1 MSLRRTNSHRLSR
14 QGFSPIPNYNM
25 NNGDATIDIPLQEV
39 HSTAQRNDS
48 NTPLAANGLG
58 LTKTSS
64 RQPPRNIAGRRARR
78 TGDSSVGY
86 DGEEDTLNRMGRIY
100 NKILN
105 FSIVTRYFVY
115 VTPLALCIAV
125 PIIVGAT
132 AAPNAKIGDVPIVW
146 FFTWIEIVWLSLWVS
161 KIVSHFLPF
170 IFQFVAGVVSSGTR
184 KYALILKALEI
195 PLSLAGWA
203 ITSLATFVPLM
214 TRNPYG
220 RAVNQPETHWMNIV
234 NKILAAALVGTLV
247 LLIEKFFIQLISINY
262 HRKQFNA
269 RIKESKRNVYLL
281 GLLYDASRTL
291 FPAYEIF
298 AEEDYM
304 IADQLNLSMLG
315 GKRRGNHKRGGST
328 TPFRLLQNVGRFGDQ
343 VTSAF
348 GNVAQEITG
357 KQVFNPN
364 SAHSIVVGALERRR
378 TSEALARRLWM
389 SFVIEGREALYEE
402 DIVEVLGANHKEEAE
417 EAFIMLDKDCNGDI
431 SLDEAVQQ
439 IIQISRDR
447 KALGTSMHDVDQAIN
462 VLDRLLMVIVSI
474 IIIFTFIAF
483 LNKSFTTTLATAGTT
498 LLSLSFVFSVTAQEV
513 LGSCIF
519 LFVKHPYDIGDR
531 VDIGTDHF
539 AVDHISLLFTVFQ
552 RISGLEVG
560 KSVQIPN
567 NVLNGLW
574 IENVSRSKLMK
585 EQLTL
590 DVSFDTTFE
599 DIQLLKMELL
609 SFVTDKDN
617 SRDFLPDIDVEVLG
631 TSDMSK
637 LQLRVEVRHKG
648 NFANETQRAARR
660 SKFMCALVQSLRKV
674 PINGPGGGGDALGG
688 PANPSYSVS
697 VSDGWAVEAREASSD
712 AKDKARLVPTQKVE
726 EALSPTQTRSK
737 HSGTGPLGLSAKETA
752 IVENLHS
759 QAPGLDT
766 TRDEPWMENG
776 SSTLDERSNSDRAQD
791 LEEVRGMLRRE
802 TTKGKRRPSN
812 HPASQPNVPT
822 IHEPMPP
829 VAYTGYGQTAEASLD
844 VDDYEQYRTQAQGAQ
859 GLNLNIPSS
868 GPALPTS
875 PSAYVQGSNY
885 VDATRTTSGR
895 QQSGQNVEM
904 SQMGR
909 SPSNP
914 YRQQASN
921 PYDSD

>member
-1 MSLRRTNSHRLSR
+1 LTNSI
-14 QGFSPIPNYNM
+14 Q
-25 NNGDATIDIPLQEV
+25 
-39 HSTAQRNDS
+39 
-48 NTPLAANGLG
+48 
-58 LTKTSS
+58 
-64 RQPPRNIAGRRARR
+64 
-78 TGDSSVGY
+78 
-86 DGEEDTLNRMGRIY
+86 
-100 NKILN
+100 
-105 FSIVTRYFVY
+105 
-115 VTPLALCIAV
+115 
-125 PIIVGAT
+125 
-132 AAPNAKIGDVPIVW
+132 
-146 FFTWIEIVWLSLWVS
+146 VWLSLWGS

-170 IFQFVAGVVSSGTR
+170 VFQTVAGVVSSGTR
-184 KYALILKALEI
+184 KYALIIKALEI

-203 ITSLATFVPLM
+203 ITSLATFMPLM

-220 RAVNQPETHWMNIV
+220 RAHNQGQTHWMKIMNQ
-234 NKILAAALVGTLV
+234 ILAACLIGTLV

-269 RIKESKRNVYLL
+269 RIKDSKRNVFLL
-281 GLLYDASRTL
+281 GLLYEASRAL
-291 FPAYEIF
+291 FPAYEVF

-304 IADQLNLSMLG
+304 IADQLNLAMLG
-315 GKRRGNHKRGGST
+315 KKGADHKRSGSV

-364 SAHSIVVGALERRR
+364 SAHSIVTGALEKRR

-389 SFVIEGREALYEE
+389 SFVMEGKEALYEE
-402 DIVEVLGANHKEEAE
+402 DILEVLGDNRREEAE

-439 IIQISRDR
+439 VIQISRDR

-462 VLDRLLMVIVSI
+462 VLDRLLMVIVFI

-483 LNKSFTTTLATAGTT
+483 LNASFTTTLATAGTT

-531 VDIGTDHF
+531 VDIGADHF
-539 AVDHISLLFTVFQ
+539 AVDHISLLFTVFR

-560 KSVQIPN
+560 KCVQIPN

-574 IENVSRSKLMK
+574 IENVSRSKAMK
-585 EQLTL
+585 EQLNL

-599 DIQLLKMELL
+599 DIQLLKNELIN
-609 SFVTDKDN
+609 FVSDKDN
-617 SRDFLPDIDVEVLG
+617 SRDFLPEIDVEVLG

-648 NFANETQRAARR
+648 NFANETQRASRR
-660 SKFMCALVQSLRKV
+660 SKFMCALVQSLRRV
-674 PINGPGGGGDALGG
+674 PIYGPGGGSDALGG
-688 PANPSYSVS
+688 PANPTYSVS
-697 VSDGWAVEAREASSD
+697 VSDGYATEAREAS
-712 AKDKARLVPTQKVE
+712 ANTKDKARLVPNKKVDD
-726 EALSPTQTRSK
+726 AMSPSQTRSK
-737 HSGTGPLGLSAKETA
+737 HSGTGPLGLSAKEAA
-752 IVENLHS
+752 IVDHLHS

-766 TRDEPWMENG
+766 TREEPWMEND
-776 SSTLDERSNSDRAQD
+776 SSTLDERTSNERTQNI
-791 LEEVRGMLRRE
+791 EEVRGLLRRE

-812 HPASQPNVPT
+812 HPMSQQNVPT
-822 IHEPMPP
+822 ISEPMPP
-829 VAYTGYGQTAEASLD
+829 VAYSGYAQAAEASLD
-844 VDDYEQYRTQAQGAQ
+844 VDDYEQYRTQAQGGQ
-859 GLNLNIPSS
+859 GLNLNIPNS

-875 PSAYVQGSNY
+875 PSAYVQGSSY
-885 VDATRTTSGR
+885 VDASRTTSGR
-895 QQSGQNVEM
+895 QQPGQNVEM
-904 SQMGR
+904 GQMGR
-909 SPSNP
+909 NPSNP
-914 YRQQASN
+914 YRQQSTRKASN

>member
-1 MSLRRTNSHRLSR
+1 
-14 QGFSPIPNYNM
+14 M

-48 NTPLAANGLG
+48 NTPLAGNGLG
-58 LTKTSS
+58 LTKTTS

-78 TGDSSVGY
+78 NMGDSSVGY

-105 FSIVTRYFVY
+105 FSIITRYFVY
-115 VTPLALCIAV
+115 VSPLALCIAI

-132 AAPNAKIGDVPIVW
+132 VGTHLQIGGVPIVW
-146 FFTWIEIVWLSLWVS
+146 FFTWIEVVWLSLWGS

-184 KYALILKALEI
+184 KYALIIKALEI

-220 RAVNQPETHWMNIV
+220 RAHNQDMTHWMKIMNQ
-234 NKILAAALVGTLV
+234 ILAAALVGTLV

-291 FPAYEIF
+291 FPAYEVF

-304 IADQLNLSMLG
+304 IADQLNLAMLG
-315 GKRRGNHKRGGST
+315 GKKIASHKRSGSV

-364 SAHSIVVGALERRR
+364 SAHSIVTGALEKRR
-378 TSEALARRLWM
+378 TAEALARRLWM
-389 SFVIEGREALYEE
+389 SFVIEGKEALYEE
-402 DIVEVLGANHKEEAE
+402 DIVEVLGENRKEEAE
-417 EAFIMLDKDCNGDI
+417 EAFVMLDKDCNGDI

-439 IIQISRDR
+439 VVQISRDR

-462 VLDRLLMVIVSI
+462 VLDRLLMVIVFI
-474 IIIFTFIAF
+474 IVIFTFIAF

-539 AVDHISLLFTVFQ
+539 AVDHISLLFTVF
-552 RISGLEVG
+552 RRVSGLEIG

-567 NVLNGLW
+567 NVLNALW

-609 SFVTDKDN
+609 AFVSDKDN

-674 PINGPGGGGDALGG
+674 PIYGPGGGGDALGG
-688 PANPSYSVS
+688 PANPTYSVS
-697 VSDGWAVEAREASSD
+697 VSDGFAVEAREASAD
-712 AKDKARLVPTQKVE
+712 AKDKARLVPLKKSD

-737 HSGTGPLGLSAKETA
+737 HTGTNSLGLTAKETA
-752 IVENLHS
+752 IVDNLHS

-766 TRDEPWMENG
+766 TREEPWMENG

-791 LEEVRGMLRRE
+791 IEDVRGMLRRE

-812 HPASQPNVPT
+812 RAASQPSVPA

-829 VAYTGYGQTAEASLD
+829 MAYTGYAQTAEASLE
-844 VDDYEQYRTQAQGAQ
+844 VDDYEQYRTQAQG
-859 GLNLNIPSS
+859 LNLNIPNT

-885 VDATRTTSGR
+885 VDASGR
-895 QQSGQNVEM
+895 QQPGQNVEM

-914 YRQQASN
+914 YRQPSTRKVSN
-921 PYDSD
+921 PYDSE

>member
-1 MSLRRTNSHRLSR
+1 
-14 QGFSPIPNYNM
+14 M

-39 HSTAQRNDS
+39 HSTQHRSDS
-48 NTPLAANGLG
+48 STPFANQGDNLS
-58 LTKTSS
+58 KTTS
-64 RQPPRNIAGRRARR
+64 RQPPRTIGGRRARR
-78 TGDSSVGY
+78 AGNNESVGY

-105 FSIVTRYFVY
+105 FSIITRYFVY
-115 VTPLALCIAV
+115 VSPLALCIAI

-132 AAPNAKIGDVPIVW
+132 AAPHAKIGGVPIVW
-146 FFTWIEIVWLSLWVS
+146 FFTWIEIVWLSLWGS
-161 KIVSHFLPF
+161 KIVAHFLPF
-170 IFQFVAGVVSSGTR
+170 VFQFVAGVVSSGTR
-184 KYALILKALEI
+184 KYALIIKALEI

-203 ITSLATFVPLM
+203 ITSLATFIPLM

-220 RAVNQPETHWMNIV
+220 RAHNQAMTHWMKIMNQ
-234 NKILAAALVGTLV
+234 ILAACLIGTLV
-247 LLIEKFFIQLISINY
+247 LLVEKFFIQLISINY

-269 RIKESKRNVYLL
+269 RIKDSKRNVFLL
-281 GLLYDASRTL
+281 GLLYDASRAL
-291 FPAYEIF
+291 FPAYEVF

-315 GKRRGNHKRGGST
+315 GKNANHKRSGSV

-364 SAHSIVVGALERRR
+364 SAHSIVTGALEKRR

-389 SFVIEGREALYEE
+389 SFVMEGKEALFE
-402 DIVEVLGANHKEEAE
+402 DDIIEVLGDNRREEAE

-439 IIQISRDR
+439 VIQISRDR

-462 VLDRLLMVIVSI
+462 VLDRLLMVIVFI

-483 LNKSFTTTLATAGTT
+483 LNASFTTTLATAGTT

-531 VDIGTDHF
+531 VDIGSDHL
-539 AVDHISLLFTVFQ
+539 AVDHISLLFTVFR
-552 RISGLEVG
+552 RISGTEVG
-560 KSVQIPN
+560 KCVQIPN

-599 DIQLLKMELL
+599 DIQLLKNELIN
-609 SFVTDKDN
+609 FVSDKDN
-617 SRDFLPDIDVEVLG
+617 SRDFLPEIDVEVLG

-660 SKFMCALVQSLRKV
+660 SKFMCALVQSIRRV

-688 PANPSYSVS
+688 PANPTYSVS
-697 VSDGWAVEAREASSD
+697 VSDGYATEAREASAD
-712 AKDKARLVPTQKVE
+712 TKDKARLVPNKKVE
-726 EALSPTQTRSK
+726 EALSPSQTRSK
-737 HSGTGPLGLSAKETA
+737 STGTGPLGLSAKEAA
-752 IVENLHS
+752 IVDHLHS

-791 LEEVRGMLRRE
+791 IEEVRGLLQRE
-802 TTKGKRRPSN
+802 NTKGKRRPSQ
-812 HPASQPNVPT
+812 ATRSQQPGVPT
-822 IHEPMPP
+822 ITESMPPP
-829 VAYTGYGQTAEASLD
+829 VAYTGYAQTAEASLD
-844 VDDYEQYRTQAQGAQ
+844 VDDYEQYRTQAQGSQGQ
-859 GLNLNIPSS
+859 GLNLTIPNT

-885 VDATRTTSGR
+885 VDVNRTTSGR
-895 QQSGQNVEM
+895 QPSGQNVEM
-904 SQMGR
+904 RQMGR

-914 YRQQASN
+914 YRQQSTRRTSN

>member
-1 MSLRRTNSHRLSR
+1 M
-14 QGFSPIPNYNM
+14 
-25 NNGDATIDIPLQEV
+25 
-39 HSTAQRNDS
+39 
-48 NTPLAANGLG
+48 
-58 LTKTSS
+58 
-64 RQPPRNIAGRRARR
+64 
-78 TGDSSVGY
+78 GDSSVGY

-115 VTPLALCIAV
+115 VSPLALCIAV

-132 AAPNAKIGDVPIVW
+132 AAQNAKIGGVPIVW
-146 FFTWIEIVWLSLWVS
+146 FFTWIEIVWLSLWGS
-161 KIVSHFLPF
+161 KIISHFLPF

-220 RAVNQPETHWMNIV
+220 RAHNQPETHWMNIV

-364 SAHSIVVGALERRR
+364 SAHSIVTGALERRR

-402 DIVEVLGANHKEEAE
+402 DIVEVLGENHKEEAE

-531 VDIGTDHF
+531 VDIGTDHL
-539 AVDHISLLFTVFQ
+539 AVDHISLLFTVFR
-552 RISGLEVG
+552 RISGVEVG

-609 SFVTDKDN
+609 NFVTDKDN

-660 SKFMCALVQSLRKV
+660 SKFMCALVQAIRKV

-697 VSDGWAVEAREASSD
+697 VSDGWAVEAREASAD
-712 AKDKARLVPTQKVE
+712 AKDKARLVPTKKVE

-737 HSGTGPLGLSAKETA
+737 HSGTGPLGLSAKEAA

-766 TRDEPWMENG
+766 TREEPWMENG

-791 LEEVRGMLRRE
+791 IEDVRGMLRRE
-802 TTKGKRRPSN
+802 TTKGKRRPSD

-829 VAYTGYGQTAEASLD
+829 VAYTGYAQTAEASLD

-859 GLNLNIPSS
+859 GLNLNIPNS

-895 QQSGQNVEM
+895 QPSGQNVEM

>member
-1 MSLRRTNSHRLSR
+1 
-14 QGFSPIPNYNM
+14 M

-39 HSTAQRNDS
+39 HTANTRNDS
-48 NTPLAANGLG
+48 STPFAGNGDG
-58 LTKTSS
+58 LSKTTS
-64 RQPPRNIAGRRARR
+64 RQPPRTIAGRRARR
-78 TGDSSVGY
+78 NMNNESVGY

-105 FSIVTRYFVY
+105 FSIITRYFVY
-115 VTPLALCIAV
+115 VSPLALCIAI

-132 AAPNAKIGDVPIVW
+132 AAPNAKIGGVPIVW
-146 FFTWIEIVWLSLWVS
+146 FFTWIEIVWLSLWGS
-161 KIVSHFLPF
+161 KIVAHFLPF
-170 IFQFVAGVVSSGTR
+170 VFQFVAGVVSSGTR
-184 KYALILKALEI
+184 KYALIIKALEI

-203 ITSLATFVPLM
+203 IASLATFIPLM

-220 RAVNQPETHWMNIV
+220 RAHNQAMSHWMKIMNQ
-234 NKILAAALVGTLV
+234 ILAACLIGTLV

-269 RIKESKRNVYLL
+269 RIKDSKRNVFLL
-281 GLLYDASRTL
+281 GLLYDASRAL
-291 FPAYEIF
+291 FPAYETF

-315 GKRRGNHKRGGST
+315 GKKGADHKRSGSV

-364 SAHSIVVGALERRR
+364 SAHSIVTGALEKRR

-389 SFVIEGREALYEE
+389 SFVMEGKEALYED
-402 DIVEVLGANHKEEAE
+402 DIIEVLGDNRREEAE

-462 VLDRLLMVIVSI
+462 VLDRLLMVIVFI

-483 LNKSFTTTLATAGTT
+483 LNASFTTTLATAGTT

-531 VDIGTDHF
+531 VDIGADHL
-539 AVDHISLLFTVFQ
+539 AVDHISLLFTVFR
-552 RISGLEVG
+552 RISGAEVG
-560 KSVQIPN
+560 KCVQIPN
-567 NVLNGLW
+567 NVLNTLW
-574 IENVSRSKLMK
+574 VENVSRSKLMK

-599 DIQLLKMELL
+599 DIQLLKNELIN
-609 SFVTDKDN
+609 FVMDKDN

-660 SKFMCALVQSLRKV
+660 SKFMCALVQSIRRV
-674 PINGPGGGGDALGG
+674 PIHGPGGGADALGG
-688 PANPSYSVS
+688 PANPTYSVS
-697 VSDGWAVEAREASSD
+697 VSDGYASEAREASADS
-712 AKDKARLVPTQKVE
+712 KDKARLVPLKKVE
-726 EALSPTQTRSK
+726 EALSPSQTRSK
-737 HSGTGPLGLSAKETA
+737 HTGTGPLGLSAKEAA
-752 IVENLHS
+752 IVNNLHS

-766 TRDEPWMENG
+766 TREEPWMENG
-776 SSTLDERSNSDRAQD
+776 SSTLDERTSMDRAQD
-791 LEEVRGMLRRE
+791 IEEVRGLLQRE
-802 TTKGKRRPSN
+802 NTKGKRRPSN
-812 HPASQPNVPT
+812 HPSNVPAVPT
-822 IHEPMPP
+822 ITETVPP
-829 VAYTGYGQTAEASLD
+829 FAYTGYAQTAEASLE
-844 VDDYEQYRTQAQGAQ
+844 VDEYEQYRTQAQGGQTGQ
-859 GLNLNIPSS
+859 GLNLSIPNT

-885 VDATRTTSGR
+885 VDVDRTTSGR
-895 QQSGQNVEM
+895 QGQNTDIRQV
-904 SQMGR
+904 GR

-914 YRQQASN
+914 YRQQSTKRASN

>member
-1 MSLRRTNSHRLSR
+1 
-14 QGFSPIPNYNM
+14 M

-39 HSTAQRNDS
+39 HSQAYRNDS
-48 NTPLAANGLG
+48 NTPLTPNGHG

-64 RQPPRNIAGRRARR
+64 HQPPRNIAGRRARR
-78 TGDSSVGY
+78 NMGESSVGY

-105 FSIVTRYFVY
+105 FSIITRYFVY
-115 VTPLALCIAV
+115 VSPLALCIAV

-132 AAPNAKIGDVPIVW
+132 AAPDAKIGGVPIVW
-146 FFTWIEIVWLSLWVS
+146 FFTWIEVVWLSLWGS

-170 IFQFVAGVVSSGTR
+170 VFQFVAGVVSSGTR
-184 KYALILKALEI
+184 KYALIIKALEI

-203 ITSLATFVPLM
+203 ITSLATFMPLM

-220 RAVNQPETHWMNIV
+220 RAHSQGQTHWM
-234 NKILAAALVGTLV
+234 KIMNQVLAAFLVGTLV

-269 RIKESKRNVYLL
+269 RIKDSKRNVFLL

-291 FPAYEIF
+291 FPAYEVF

-315 GKRRGNHKRGGST
+315 GKKGGDHKRSGSV

-364 SAHSIVVGALERRR
+364 SAHSIVTGALEKRR
-378 TSEALARRLWM
+378 TAEALARRLWM
-389 SFVIEGREALYEE
+389 SFVIEGKEALYEE
-402 DIVEVLGANHKEEAE
+402 DIVEVLGDNRREEAE

-439 IIQISRDR
+439 VIQISRDR

-462 VLDRLLMVIVSI
+462 VLDRLLMVIVFI

-483 LNKSFTTTLATAGTT
+483 LNASFTTTLATAGTT

-531 VDIGTDHF
+531 VDIGADHF
-539 AVDHISLLFTVFQ
+539 AVDHISLLFTVF
-552 RISGLEVG
+552 RRVSGLEVG

-567 NVLNGLW
+567 NVLNNLW

-599 DIQLLKMELL
+599 DIQLLKNELL
-609 SFVTDKDN
+609 TFVCDKDN

-648 NFANETQRAARR
+648 NFANETQRASRR
-660 SKFMCALVQSLRKV
+660 SKFMCALVQSLRRV

-688 PANPSYSVS
+688 PANPTYSVS
-697 VSDGWAVEAREASSD
+697 VSDGYATEAREASSD
-712 AKDKARLVPTQKVE
+712 KKDKARLVPTKKVE

-737 HSGTGPLGLSAKETA
+737 HTGTGPLGLSAKETA
-752 IVENLHS
+752 IVDNLHS

-766 TRDEPWMENG
+766 TRDEPWMETG
-776 SSTLDERSNSDRAQD
+776 SSTLDERSSSDRAQD
-791 LEEVRGMLRRE
+791 IEDVRGLLERAN
-802 TTKGKRRPSN
+802 TKGKRRPSN
-812 HPASQPNVPT
+812 HPTNQPGMPT
-822 IHEPMPP
+822 ITEPVPP
-829 VAYTGYGQTAEASLD
+829 IAYTGYAQTAEASLQ
-844 VDDYEQYRTQAQGAQ
+844 VDEYEQYRTQAQGGQ
-859 GLNLNIPSS
+859 GLNLSIPNT

-875 PSAYVQGSNY
+875 PSAYVQGSSY
-885 VDATRTTSGR
+885 LDRTTSGR
-895 QQSGQNVEM
+895 QPSGQN
-904 SQMGR
+904 MGR

-914 YRQQASN
+914 YRQQSTRKAAN